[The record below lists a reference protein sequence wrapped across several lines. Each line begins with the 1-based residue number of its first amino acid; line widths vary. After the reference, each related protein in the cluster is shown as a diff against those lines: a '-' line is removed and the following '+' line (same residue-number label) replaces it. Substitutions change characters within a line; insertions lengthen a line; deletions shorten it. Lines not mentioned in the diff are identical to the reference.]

1 MEVNM
6 VNGVMP
12 ITGYSTGAMDN
23 IDMISNSYNYYPSTM
38 NSSIFGGG
46 YMPYYGMNGGY
57 NAQEYYDY
65 MRNNQKFYADYNVD
79 QNKLNRNSDLRING
93 SIEAVKG
100 AAMIL
105 KDKVTQNEQDQ
116 IMQAYENYEQAVRLA
131 YGDASDTEVRARAL
145 TLYAQMNGGKSLYQD
160 LRENANGSA
169 TQGFI
174 QSLTF
179 GLYDRHSAEDNI
191 SEISHAPVGT
201 GEKVKQNLGRIAG
214 AGAIAAVGRI
224 VGSFFGPV
232 GKVVGTAA
240 GAVAGLL
247 SFITGKVTT

>member
-12 ITGYSTGAMDN
+12 VTGYSAGAMDN
-23 IDMISNSYNYYPSTM
+23 IDLITNSYNYYPSTM

-46 YMPYYGMNGGY
+46 YMPYNMGGSY
-57 NAQEYYDY
+57 NPQAYYDY
-65 MRNNQKFYADYNVD
+65 MRANQKFYADYNVD

-93 SIEAVKG
+93 SVEAVKG

-116 IMQAYENYEQAVRLA
+116 VMQAYENYEQAVRLA

-160 LRENANGSA
+160 LREHANGSA

-179 GLYDRHSAEDNI
+179 GLYGRHSAEDNI
-191 SEISHAPVGT
+191 SEISKAPVGT
-201 GEKVKQNLGRIAG
+201 TEKLKHNVGRVAG
-214 AGAIAAVGRI
+214 AGAMAGVGYAI
-224 VGSFFGPV
+224 GSLFGPV
-232 GKVVGTAA
+232 GKVVGLAA
-240 GAVAGLL
+240 GAVSGLL
-247 SFITGKVTT
+247 SFLTGKVTT